1 MGHLTYAGSTQY
13 EIEDRMLAHVK
24 AVVSAKLR
32 RQESFL
38 LSWAVDAHA
47 GSGRVS
53 IWMSPSTP
61 LEFRFSGS
69 RVPQLNGAWLEALME
84 IANSTRGLVLV
95 DGCDGEI
102 VAHFTEDNPEDWS
115 DLA

>member
-1 MGHLTYAGSTQY
+1 MSHLTYAGSTQY

-24 AVVSAKLR
+24 AVVAAKLR

-38 LSWAVDAHA
+38 LSWAVDANA

-53 IWMSPSTP
+53 IWMSPSIP

-69 RVPQLNGAWLEALME
+69 RVPQLNGVWLEALME
-84 IANSTRGLVLV
+84 MANSTRGLVLV
-95 DGCDGEI
+95 SEQEAEQITAGKQQAPI
-102 VAHFTEDNPEDWS
+102 
-115 DLA
+115 L

>member
-24 AVVSAKLR
+24 AVVAAKLR

-38 LSWAVDAHA
+38 LSWAVDANA

-53 IWMSPSTP
+53 IWMSPSIP
-61 LEFRFSGS
+61 LEFRFAGS
-69 RVPQLNGAWLEALME
+69 RVPQLNGVWLEALME
-84 IANSTRGLVLV
+84 MANSTRGLVLV
-95 DGCDGEI
+95 SEQEAEQITAGKQQAPI
-102 VAHFTEDNPEDWS
+102 
-115 DLA
+115 L

>member
-38 LSWAVDAHA
+38 LSWTVDAHA

-53 IWMSPSTP
+53 LWMSPSIP

-69 RVPQLNGAWLEALME
+69 RVPQLSPMWLEALME
-84 IANSTRGLVLV
+84 MANSTRGLVLV
-95 DGCDGEI
+95 
-102 VAHFTEDNPEDWS
+102 TEQEAEQITAGKQAPPV
-115 DLA
+115 L